1 MHCSLCKS
9 VVSDCVKCG
18 WCNKE
23 LCFGCASITEAG
35 YRKLGA
41 DRRAAWRCPQCRSPA
56 SASSAPALAA
66 SPPNTNIGVASIE
79 VVLSEI
85 RDLKAQF
92 KFIHSLADDVKT
104 IKKDIAD
111 LKLSLEFNHE
121 KITSCESRIT
131 VVERSVAELVP
142 LRVALESAQLEISNL
157 KTELTNKEQW
167 SRLNNIEIKGVPL
180 KKDENLFS
188 LIELIQQKI
197 GFSFNKSQIN
207 YIARVPSFS
216 GSAKSI
222 IVTFVNRYVKEE
234 FAAAAR
240 ANKDLYA
247 KDIGFEGD
255 KQRIFINDH
264 LTPHHKALLTKT
276 KRLCFEKG
284 YKYVWVKYCKIHV
297 RKNDTS
303 PVFTILKDNDLNKI
317 I

>member
-1 MHCSLCKS
+1 M
-9 VVSDCVKCG
+9 
-18 WCNKE
+18 
-23 LCFGCASITEAG
+23 G
-35 YRKLGA
+35 YKKLGVE
-41 DRRAAWRCPQCRSPA
+41 RRASWRCPQCRGNA
-56 SASSAPALAA
+56 SAPSVTALAG
-66 SPPNTNIGVASIE
+66 SPPNTIE
-79 VVLSEI
+79 AVLKEI

-121 KITSCESRIT
+121 KIAACESRIT
-131 VVERSVAELVP
+131 EVERSVADLAP
-142 LRVALESAQLEISNL
+142 LRAALDSAQLEISYL
-157 KTELTNKEQW
+157 RTELTSKEQW

-188 LIELIQQKI
+188 LMELIQQKI

-216 GSAKSI
+216 GSTKSI
-222 IVTFVNRYVKEE
+222 VVTFVNRYIKEE
-234 FAAAAR
+234 FIAAAR
-240 ANKDLYA
+240 AFKNLYA
-247 KDIGFEGD
+247 RDIGFEGD
-255 KQRIFINDH
+255 KQRVFINDH
-264 LTPHHKALLTKT
+264 LTPHLKALLTKS
-276 KRLCFEKG
+276 KRLCSEKG